1 VYNTTTK
8 EDLMAFDI
16 TTDKDV
22 LELVSTCHQNKGSQR
37 KNLDKN

>member
-22 LELVSTCHQNKGSQR
+22 LELVSTCHQIKA
-37 KNLDKN
+37 DKEKI